1 MSGTGERVRVSI
13 VGASGY
19 TGGELLRLLLDHP
32 NAEVLCATSRSLAG
46 QPLHRAHPNLRG
58 RSEMLFTV
66 PEEVPPSDVVF
77 LCMPH
82 GEASR
87 EIDRWLDRARTVID
101 LSADFR
107 LRDAATYKAWYEEEH
122 AAPGRLASA
131 VYGLPE
137 LHRRE
142 MRRGA
147 EPARL
152 ISGVG
157 CNATAMNLA
166 LLPLAQ
172 AGLIERAIC
181 DVKVGSS
188 EAGAEPSAG
197 SHHPE
202 RSGAV
207 RSYAPVGHRHA
218 AEVGQELGG
227 ESGAFPLD
235 VSITSIEMVR
245 GVLCT
250 AHVIPTRRVE
260 MKDLWKA
267 YRGAYSGEPFVR
279 LVAEKNGLHRLPD
292 PKILAGTN
300 YADVGFDIDPRSGR
314 IVALCAI
321 DNLMKGAAG
330 SAVQCMNVACG
341 LDERAGLGFAGLHP
355 C

>member
-1 MSGTGERVRVSI
+1 MSIRVSI

-32 NAEVLCATSRSLAG
+32 GVELAAASSRSLAG
-46 QPLHRAHPNLRG
+46 QPLHRMHPNLRG
-58 RSEMLFTV
+58 RSDLLFTV
-66 PEEVPPSDVVF
+66 PEEVPASDVLF

-82 GEASR
+82 GKASR
-87 EIDRWLDRARTVID
+87 EIDRWLDKAQTVID

-107 LRDAATYKAWYEEEH
+107 LRDPATYRAWYEEDH
-122 AAPGRLASA
+122 PAPARLASA

-142 MRRGA
+142 MRSGA
-147 EPARL
+147 QPARL

-166 LLPLAQ
+166 LLPLAR

-181 DVKVGSS
+181 DIKVGSS

-218 AEVGQELGG
+218 AEVAQELSPL
-227 ESGAFPLD
+227 SGPFPLD

-250 AHVIPTRRVE
+250 AHVFPTRRVE
-260 MKDLWKA
+260 MKELWKA
-267 YRGAYSGEPFVR
+267 YRAAYASPTSPEPFVR
-279 LVAEKNGLHRLPD
+279 LVAEKSGLHRLPD
-292 PKILAGTN
+292 PKILAGSN

-330 SAVQCMNVACG
+330 SAVQCMNIAFG
-341 LDERAGLGFAGLHP
+341 LDERAGLGFPGLHP